1 MDKVDVG
8 LLADAHAEW
17 FAEAMRW
24 VYRQAFIHG
33 YKHGKDENKESLSEK
48 SIGSSGGRCKS
59 CGVIYLPGA
68 DPDECFHGWEPVAGE
83 AWRPR
88 GWKED

>member
-24 VYRQAFIHG
+24 VYRQAFIQ
-33 YKHGKDENKESLSEK
+33 
-48 SIGSSGGRCKS
+48 IGRAS
-59 CGVIYLPGA
+59 
-68 DPDECFHGWEPVAGE
+68 
-83 AWRPR
+83 WRER
-88 GWKED
+88 V